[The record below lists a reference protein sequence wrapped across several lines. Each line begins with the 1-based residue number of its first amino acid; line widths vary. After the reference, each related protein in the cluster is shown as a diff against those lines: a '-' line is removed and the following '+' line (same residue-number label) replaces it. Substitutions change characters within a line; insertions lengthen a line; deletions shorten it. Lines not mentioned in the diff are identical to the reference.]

1 MPVSFWPN
9 TVRSLKGSLFRFFGK
24 RHADDRNTESVR
36 QLQSIIGYRFRSEAL
51 IVHSLT
57 HKSAVDQ
64 DDTKGL
70 LSNER
75 LEFLGDAVLNCL
87 VTEHLYL
94 HHPDKSEG
102 QLSKIKSLIVSR
114 KILGEVASGI
124 DLGRYMIFGISEEK
138 SGGRDRV
145 STMSN
150 AFEAIVGAMYLDG
163 GLVQVKRFLGRS
175 LFGRIPEFLQ
185 DERNVNYKSKI
196 LELSQRDGFG
206 IPKYS
211 TIEATGP
218 DHAKEFRVQIE
229 IAGIALGEGYGS
241 NKKNAQQLA
250 AQQAVENYN
259 KEKILFR
266 CKGETGNEL
275 VPDRR
280 TINDHRNCT
289 RNSAEENSSCS

>member
-1 MPVSFWPN
+1 MPLSFWAS
-9 TVRSLKGSLFRFFGK
+9 TIQSLWTKVARFF
-24 RHADDRNTESVR
+24 SR
-36 QLQSIIGYRFRSEAL
+36 QRTKERTASSSRLQSIIGYSFRSEQLFTHA
-51 IVHSLT
+51 LT

-64 DDTKGL
+64 EDTNGL

-94 HHPDKSEG
+94 RHPDKSEG
-102 QLSKIKSLIVSR
+102 QLSKIKSLVVSR
-114 KILGEVASGI
+114 KILGEVASDI
-124 DLGRYMIFGISEEK
+124 DLGKYMIFGVSEEK

-150 AFEAIVGAMYLDG
+150 TFEAIIGAIYLDG
-163 GLVQVKRFLGRS
+163 GLSNVRMFLEKY
-175 LFGRIPEFLQ
+175 LFNRIHEFLQ
-185 DERNVNYKSKI
+185 DERNINYKSRI

-229 IAGIALGEGYGS
+229 IAGIPMGEGSGS

-250 AQQAVENYN
+250 AQQAVECYD
-259 KEKILFR
+259 KEKISSR
-266 CKGETGNEL
+266 CKGELSDEL
-275 VPDRR
+275 VSD
-280 TINDHRNCT
+280 
-289 RNSAEENSSCS
+289 

>member
-1 MPVSFWPN
+1 MPVLSLQN
-9 TVRSLKGSLFRFFGK
+9 TKPRSLPAKFLLFFSRLGK
-24 RHADDRNTESVR
+24 KKERTSVAID
-36 QLQSIIGYRFRSEAL
+36 QLQIILGYRFRSIKYLTHA
-51 IVHSLT
+51 LT

-87 VTEHLYL
+87 ITEYLYL

-102 QLSKIKSLIVSR
+102 QLSKIKSLVVSR
-114 KILGEVASGI
+114 KILGEVAVAI
-124 DLGRYMIFGISEEK
+124 DLGKYLIFGISEEK

-150 AFEAIVGAMYLDG
+150 AFEAIIGAIYLDG
-163 GLVQVKRFLGRS
+163 GLEKVKMFLTRN
-175 LFGRIPEFLQ
+175 LFERIPEFLQ
-185 DERNVNYKSKI
+185 DERNVNYKSRI
-196 LELSQRDGFG
+196 LELSQHDGFG

-218 DHAKEFRVQIE
+218 DHAKEFKVQIE
-229 IAGIALGEGYGS
+229 IAGCILGEGSGT

-259 KEKILFR
+259 AELITSR
-266 CKGETGNEL
+266 RKGEQKNEL
-275 VPDRR
+275 VSD
-280 TINDHRNCT
+280 
-289 RNSAEENSSCS
+289 

>member
-1 MPVSFWPN
+1 MPVSFWAN
-9 TVRSLKGSLFRFFGK
+9 TIQSLRTRVTRLF
-24 RHADDRNTESVR
+24 SR
-36 QLQSIIGYRFRSEAL
+36 QVAKERTASSSRLQSIIGYSFCSEELFTHA
-51 IVHSLT
+51 LT

-64 DDTKGL
+64 YDTNGL

-87 VTEHLYL
+87 ITEHLYL
-94 HHPDKSEG
+94 RHPDKSEG
-102 QLSKIKSLIVSR
+102 QLSKIKSLVVSR
-114 KILGEVASGI
+114 KILGEVASDI
-124 DLGRYMIFGISEEK
+124 DLGKYLIFGVSEEK

-150 AFEAIVGAMYLDG
+150 AFEAIIGAIYLDG
-163 GLVQVKRFLGRS
+163 GLLEVRKFLEKY
-175 LFGRIPEFLQ
+175 LFNRISEFLQ

-211 TIEATGP
+211 TIEASGP

-229 IAGIALGEGYGS
+229 VAGIAMGEGRGS

-250 AQQAVENYN
+250 AQQAVECYD
-259 KEKILFR
+259 KEKISSR
-266 CKGETGNEL
+266 CKGELSDEL
-275 VPDRR
+275 VSD
-280 TINDHRNCT
+280 
-289 RNSAEENSSCS
+289 